1 MAKPWNAFSRGF
13 FRYWNFE
20 FSWPIRKKNFCIC
33 VHFISS
39 PKWFV
44 ISRKMLKK
52 RRLLFKSIKNLNLKA
67 SFSSQEW
74 MSCFELQNDEFLKCD
89 YCDSFDLM
97 CCAKNVFIVVT
108 LTWNKIWI
116 IALDFL
122 AQKIILFKSTD
133 VEKSRNKIL

>member
-52 RRLLFKSIKNLNLKA
+52 RRLLFKNVKLESKG
-67 SFSSQEW
+67 Q
-74 MSCFELQNDEFLKCD
+74 FLK
-89 YCDSFDLM
+89 SRM
-97 CCAKNVFIVVT
+97 NVLFWASKWWISKMWLLWQFWPHVLCKKCFIVVT

-116 IALDFL
+116 IAFNFL
-122 AQKIILFKSTD
+122 AQKIKLFKSTD